1 MNGEPPSAKK
11 ILVATGGA
19 LAVAGLLLVTVIL
32 PAEYGIDWLGTG
44 RLLGVSALADVRPGV
59 VAFQEAEHRTDAR
72 QFVLGPFESVEYKYR
87 INKGGS
93 MLFDWKATGPVVAE
107 LHSEPD
113 GAPKGYAETFD
124 KQESAASNGTYTA
137 PFSGI
142 HGWFWENLTT
152 KEVTISLT
160 TAGFYSG
167 ALEFY
172 AGAIIEHNVKDARGQ
187 LIQKGSK

>member
-1 MNGEPPSAKK
+1 MNGQPPSARQ
-11 ILVATGGA
+11 ILVATAGA
-19 LAVAGLLLVTVIL
+19 LVVAAVLLVTVIL

-59 VAFQEAEHRTDAR
+59 VSPAEAEHRTDR
-72 QFVLGPFESVEYKYR
+72 RRFVLGPFQSVEYKYR
-87 INKGGS
+87 IAEGGG
-93 MLFDWKATGPVVAE
+93 MLFGWEATGKVAAE

-124 KQESAASNGTYTA
+124 KREGTQAFGTYTA

-142 HGWFWENLTT
+142 HGWYWENLDT

-160 TAGFYSG
+160 SAGFYTA
-167 ALEFY
+167 ALEFFG
-172 AGAIIEHNVKDARGQ
+172 GAIVEHDLMNARGQ